1 MKSTRGYVAGAFLLA
16 TLCAF
21 SAGCSS
27 SSDSTTKQEE
37 EAFKQRDPSKV
48 KLPPADAMK
57 PPSGFSSSINDGPG
71 PKGTAPGT
79 TGK

>member
-1 MKSTRGYVAGAFLLA
+1 MKSTRGYVAGALLLA
-16 TLCAF
+16 ALCAF
-21 SAGCSS
+21 SAGCS

-37 EAFKQRDPSKV
+37 EAFKQRDPSKI

-57 PPSGFSSSINDGPG
+57 PPAGFSSSINDGPN
-71 PKGTAPGT
+71 PTGTAPAK